1 MVPIRLYC
9 CLTKH
14 LNYAGSLSIWNADTD
29 QDMLTDYLHISDR
42 GPNIPQTVAIISF
55 FLLFPGYLF
64 YHQSIAVGLI
74 PPFAAGLF
82 GYVSL
87 GTLLAILVL
96 LSCNMNWL
104 KKIAGNRYVQWVLV
118 FLCYTSVWTMA
129 HYLFLGGDYI
139 TKASVQSLETVIFW
153 SCLFL
158 IGLLLPLESR
168 TLRWTFFISLVAI
181 LGYLLYF
188 FASTDNTMYN
198 AHRLYGNTE
207 DVSTYQGFARS
218 VLITLLLLMAVFRS
232 FPARAFFILGGVFI
246 LFLLIS
252 RSDFY
257 AFLAVSM
264 LVCVISG
271 IKQPKYLMLLLLVS
285 LEVVL
290 LAMPDIAPR
299 IGIYKEDTTPNEAVE
314 APATDSPLSTDTAPP
329 LDRERYVSPQKVAS
343 DPDNSSSP
351 DQKMP
356 ITGRAATESAPGN
369 TAAPPRLSRQFEVLD
384 ISSSKSWR
392 GRLALQKKALGQI
405 AENPL
410 LGKFGGHVLTE
421 DTGKF
426 KKGHTG
432 RYSHNALSAWVSY
445 GLAGFLLYVSL
456 TLYGCLVSA
465 RQVILKQR
473 DEPLWM
479 FAFTLNFVC
488 LLLIIVSKSV
498 YWPLPALG
506 WGVLAQTLVNPTGT
520 QS

>member
-1 MVPIRLYC
+1 
-9 CLTKH
+9 
-14 LNYAGSLSIWNADTD
+14 
-29 QDMLTDYLHISDR
+29 MLTDYLHISDR

-87 GTLLAILVL
+87 GTLLAFLVL
-96 LSCNMNWL
+96 LTCNTNWL
-104 KKIAGNRYVQWVLV
+104 KKITGNRYVQWVLV

-158 IGLLLPLESR
+158 VGLLLPLESR
-168 TLRWTFFISLVAI
+168 TLRWSFFISLVAI
-181 LGYLLYF
+181 LLYLLYF

-232 FPARAFFILGGVFI
+232 FRARAFFMLGGVFI

-271 IKQPKYLMLLLLVS
+271 IKQPKYVMLLLLVS

-290 LAMPDIAPR
+290 LAVPDIAPR
-299 IGIYKEDTTPNEAVE
+299 IGIYMESITPNEAIE
-314 APATDSPLSTDTAPP
+314 TPATDSPLSADTAPP
-329 LDRERYVSPQKVAS
+329 LSREQSISSQQAAP
-343 DPDNSSSP
+343 DPDYSP
-351 DQKMP
+351 APGQ
-356 ITGRAATESAPGN
+356 TGTAPVTGHAARESAPGKA
-369 TAAPPRLSRQFEVLD
+369 AAPPRLSRQFEVLD
-384 ISSSKSWR
+384 ISTSKSWA

-465 RQVILKQR
+465 RHVILKQR

-506 WGVLAQTLVNPTGT
+506 WGVLAQILVNPTGT